1 MDDFRKLL
9 REQIPKHWMYD
20 WISEL
25 RNQEDWWK
33 SKEHNDLSSDLS
45 SIFSF
50 RDSKIH
56 LLKKIREKLMQIQR
70 AMVILSF
77 CLRLFA
83 LI

>member
-1 MDDFRKLL
+1 MDDFHKLL